1 MSHFLDRFLFFKK
14 KVDTFSGNIGVTMT
28 EQEALDKIPD
38 DWIKDVS
45 KSELEEKAKEAWSSV
60 IFEIAEQLG
69 IAPTDNLDEMITR
82 LAKSHRISKKK
93 EIEALKNTCIQNSKI
108 DIFTER
114 YGYLFK
120 KDKYGE
126 LSYSLPM
133 LRKITGMALK

>member
-1 MSHFLDRFLFFKK
+1 
-14 KVDTFSGNIGVTMT
+14 MT
-28 EQEALDKIPD
+28 EQEALSKIPN

-45 KSELEEKAKEAWSSV
+45 KSELEERAKEAWSSV

-69 IAPTDNLDEMITR
+69 VAPTENLDEMITQ
-82 LAKSHRISKKK
+82 LAKAHRISKKK

-108 DIFTER
+108 DIFIER

-120 KDKYGE
+120 KNKYGE